1 MGIEDYQKSSNHVAS
16 NEQLVLRVYEK
27 AITVMWAAREKML
40 EDNSLEFLTDLHLV
54 RQLFTELVSCLD
66 YEEGGEITTQLHQL
80 YVFILTEL
88 SASGFE
94 KSVERLENAI
104 SVAEQL
110 YEGLFGEFSPD
121 KEGL

>member
-1 MGIEDYQKSSNHVAS
+1 
-16 NEQLVLRVYEK
+16 
-27 AITVMWAAREKML
+27 ML
-40 EDNSLEFLTDLHLV
+40 WELLTDLHLV

-110 YEGLFGEFSPD
+110 YEGFFGAFSPD

>member
-66 YEEGGEITTQLHQL
+66 YEEGGEITTQLRQL
-80 YVFILTEL
+80 YLFILTEL

-110 YEGLFGEFSPD
+110 YEGFFGAFSPD
-121 KEGL
+121 EEGA

>member
-110 YEGLFGEFSPD
+110 YEGFFGAFSPD